1 MLKYKVF
8 YSKNSPQGKIRDIW
22 GRNHRLLYEGG
33 TSSLMGII
41 GKTFTQFTPKSLL
54 ASAPIFPTNT
64 VGAPSQKT
72 KSDCQKQSL
81 KP

>member
-1 MLKYKVF
+1 M
-8 YSKNSPQGKIRDIW
+8 

-64 VGAPSQKT
+64 VGTPSQK
-72 KSDCQKQSL
+72 KQKATAESSR
-81 KP
+81 